1 VLSRLISRD
10 IATIAAA
17 RHERSEPIFATR
29 QQPLQQVFLHPIDNA
44 LRHHPT
50 KVGMVAISAADLG
63 DRYEF
68 TIADDGEG
76 IAPQY
81 HNRIYTIFQTLKARD
96 LEENIGAGL
105 AIVKKIIEAQGGTIQ
120 LESALGQG
128 ASFKFTW
135 LKHQIV
141 TRNMMI
147 NRSP

>member
-1 VLSRLISRD
+1 
-10 IATIAAA
+10 
-17 RHERSEPIFATR
+17 
-29 QQPLQQVFLHPIDNA
+29 
-44 LRHHPT
+44 
-50 KVGMVAISAADLG
+50 VGLVAISAADLG

-76 IAPQY
+76 IDPQY
-81 HNRIYTIFQTLKARD
+81 HDRIYTIFQTLKARD

-135 LKHQIV
+135 LKHPTIA
-141 TRNMMI
+141 
-147 NRSP
+147 RSP